1 MTAPAI
7 TEAEV
12 MAVIGNIEAGKVTV
26 ACVDEWG
33 ISGDVLFKASNG
45 WSFVVFNDC
54 GEWDYFDHIVAPDNR
69 IIDYSADMCGED
81 RGLLIDDAMP
91 LLTAYRPHTLAQYTA
106 WDCRDG
112 WYWYVRGLGS
122 SHFWASLT
130 EQDRFNRMLTGRL
143 GECLMAAMRQLVT
156 CLDGTDTP
164 AAKLYRESAAC
175 RVSAINEPACWTGD
189 DLLALFK
196 LGKALSAE
204 AIAAAGMA
212 ETP

>member
-1 MTAPAI
+1 MPPAI

-12 MAVIGNIEAGKVTV
+12 MAVIGDIEAGKVTV

-33 ISGDVLFKASNG
+33 YCGNVLFRASNG

-54 GEWDYFDHIVAPDNR
+54 GEFDYFDHITAPDGR
-69 IIDYSADMCGED
+69 VIDYSADMCGED

-91 LLTAYRPHTLAQYTA
+91 LLTAYRPHTLAQFTA

-112 WYWYVRGLGS
+112 WWYMARGLGRDS
-122 SHFWASLT
+122 FWASLSQSIIA
-130 EQDRFNRMLTGRL
+130 EAGITGKV
-143 GECLMAAMRQLVT
+143 GASLMASLRELTT

-164 AAKLYRESAAC
+164 AAKSYRESATC

-196 LGKALSAE
+196 LGKSLSAE